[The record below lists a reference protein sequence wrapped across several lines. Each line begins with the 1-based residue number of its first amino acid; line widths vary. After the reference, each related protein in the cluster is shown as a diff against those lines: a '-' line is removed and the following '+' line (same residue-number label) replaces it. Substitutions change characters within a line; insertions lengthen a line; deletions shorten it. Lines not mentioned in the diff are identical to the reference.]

1 MRQLLPA
8 ACLVFLFIFQGTGFG
23 QVSRTNDF
31 SYRITNNQA
40 LITAYDGPI
49 ATNVLIPAI
58 LEGKTV
64 VSVENAFKY
73 SDVLEVTLPPGLTK
87 IEGFSFYACGLLTN
101 LVVPPNVT
109 TVGPWAFG
117 RCESLVNV
125 EFSSD
130 LVQEIGDSAFSEAR
144 QLRSVR
150 IPTNVTNLEMR
161 LFSNCAGLTNVTIRG
176 NLKKVG
182 PSVFENC
189 SSLKNLVFEGKVDD
203 LNTGIRDRNG
213 ITIYYGAFG
222 GSGLTNI
229 TFKKDL
235 GSIRPQSF
243 LNTREL
249 RELIFEGKIGEVGY
263 LAFQEC
269 SQLAK
274 VTFQGDVEVLGDSAF
289 QGCSELADVYFVGRL
304 GSVGANAFSRL
315 PKLRTL
321 VLPRGLTR
329 IGELAFDNCSNLQ
342 EVIFLGE
349 VPPQNG
355 PAIFRGCPSTLKVK
369 YPQGAAGWAS
379 FPNYGNRSTE
389 ATPTV
394 AVISNFPSASP
405 IRLGQPLANSRLTG
419 GTANVSGTFAFENT
433 NTVPP
438 GGISSQPVLFQ
449 PDLWYLDELKFNV
462 QVQVLTNIP
471 QVTLPATLAAS
482 VGRRFFHVVQASDG
496 PNTFTQTGLPAGL
509 ALGAATGEIQGIPEE
524 VGTHVVEISASNA
537 STYAGL
543 ATFELKVGRGTPEIG
558 TAPTA
563 SVIRAGQPLA
573 ASRLA
578 GGIATNDLGVLPG
591 KFSWLVAD
599 RRPAAGTSWQKVK
612 FTPLDFTNHQPT
624 VASIPV
630 TVLGITSDLATM
642 TLTNGVALS
651 VPYALQANVAG
662 ARFQATG
669 LPPGLKLDPRTGTVA
684 GRPTRTGTY
693 TATFTA
699 LPPRGERMAA
709 QKSFTV
715 VSRTAA
721 TYLQQA
727 LSFFQPGTSI
737 P

>member
-1 MRQLLPA
+1 M
-8 ACLVFLFIFQGTGFG
+8 
-23 QVSRTNDF
+23 
-31 SYRITNNQA
+31 
-40 LITAYDGPI
+40 YDGPTS
-49 ATNVLIPAI
+49 TNVSVPASI
-58 LEGKTV
+58 EGKPV
-64 VSVENAFKY
+64 VSVGDAFKY
-73 SDVLEVTLPPGLTK
+73 SEILGVSLPNGLTQ
-87 IEGFSFYACGLLTN
+87 ITGSSFYQASFLTN
-101 LVVPPNVT
+101 LVIPAGVT
-109 TVGPWAFG
+109 
-117 RCESLVNV
+117 S
-125 EFSSD
+125 
-130 LVQEIGDSAFSEAR
+130 IGSSAFEQCSSLQAVNFLSDQLKQLGSYAFSGCS
-144 QLRSVR
+144 QLRSIQV
-150 IPTNVTNLEMR
+150 PTNVPSLDSG
-161 LFSNCAGLTNVTIRG
+161 LFSGCSSLTNVTIKG
-176 NLKKVG
+176 KLTNSISVG
-182 PSVFENC
+182 PNVFQNC
-189 SSLKNLVFEGKVDD
+189 TSLKNLVFEGEVEALDTWNG
-203 LNTGIRDRNG
+203 LN
-213 ITIYYGAFG
+213 YVGAFA
-222 GSGLTNI
+222 GSGLTNLI
-229 TFKKDL
+229 FKKNV
-235 GSIRPQSF
+235 SKIYAQSF
-243 LNTREL
+243 LNARQLQTL
-249 RELIFEGKIGEVGY
+249 VFEG
-263 LAFQEC
+263 
-269 SQLAK
+269 
-274 VTFQGDVEVLGDSAF
+274 DVKTLGTLAF
-289 QGCSELADVYFVGRL
+289 QGCDELSQIYFLGNLGSVSFNGFAGLRKMQSLVLPQGLTNVSELAFENC
-304 GSVGANAFSRL
+304 ANL
-315 PKLRTL
+315 K
-321 VLPRGLTR
+321 
-329 IGELAFDNCSNLQ
+329 
-342 EVIFLGE
+342 EVIFLSE
-349 VPPQNG
+349 VPPKNG

-369 YPQGAAGWAS
+369 YPQGAAGWAN

-419 GTANVSGTFAFENT
+419 GTANVSGSFAFENT

-449 PDLWYLDELKFNV
+449 PDLWYLDELKFDV

-471 QVTLPATLAAS
+471 QVTLPASLAAS
-482 VGRRFFHVVQASDG
+482 VGRRFSHVVQASDG
-496 PNTFTQTGLPAGL
+496 PNSFTQTGLPSGL
-509 ALGAATGEIQGIPEE
+509 ALGATTGEIQGIPEE
-524 VGTHVVEISASNA
+524 VGTHIVEISASNA

-578 GGIATNDLGVLPG
+578 GGIATNDLVVLPG

-599 RRPAAGTSWQKVK
+599 RKPAAGTSWQKVK
-612 FTPLDFTNHQPT
+612 FTPLDLANHQPT

-662 ARFQATG
+662 AKFQATG

>member
-1 MRQLLPA
+1 M
-8 ACLVFLFIFQGTGFG
+8 
-23 QVSRTNDF
+23 
-31 SYRITNNQA
+31 
-40 LITAYDGPI
+40 YDGPTS
-49 ATNVLIPAI
+49 TNVSVPASI
-58 LEGKTV
+58 EGKPV
-64 VSVENAFKY
+64 VSVGDAFKY
-73 SDVLEVTLPPGLTK
+73 SEILGVSLPNGLTQ
-87 IEGFSFYACGLLTN
+87 ITGSSFYQASFLTN
-101 LVVPPNVT
+101 LVIPAGVT
-109 TVGPWAFG
+109 SIGSRAFEQ
-117 RCESLVNV
+117 CSSLQAVN
-125 EFSSD
+125 FLSD
-130 LVQEIGDSAFSEAR
+130 QLNHLGSSAFSGCS
-144 QLRSVR
+144 QLRSIR
-150 IPTNVTNLEMR
+150 IPVNVRSLNDS
-161 LFSNCAGLTNVTIRG
+161 LFSGCGSLTNVTIQG
-176 NLKKVG
+176 NLNEIHPK
-182 PSVFENC
+182 VFENC
-189 SSLKNLVFEGKVDD
+189 TLLKQLVFEGEV
-203 LNTGIRDRNG
+203 G
-213 ITIYYGAFG
+213 TINDTWISGSYRGVFP
-222 GSGLTNI
+222 GSGLTNLV
-229 TFKKDL
+229 FKKEVKKIEA
-235 GSIRPQSF
+235 GGF
-243 LNTREL
+243 ANTRQL
-249 RELIFEGKIGEVGY
+249 QTLVFEGNVG
-263 LAFQEC
+263 
-269 SQLAK
+269 
-274 VTFQGDVEVLGDSAF
+274 TLGYFAF
-289 QGCSELADVYFVGRL
+289 QGCDELTQIYFLGQLRDVSINGFAG
-304 GSVGANAFSRL
+304 
-315 PKLRTL
+315 LRKMQTL
-321 VLPRGLTR
+321 VLPQGLTNVS
-329 IGELAFDNCSNLQ
+329 ELAFENCANLQ
-342 EVIFLGE
+342 EVIFLSE
-349 VPPQNG
+349 VPPKNG

-394 AVISNFPSASP
+394 AVISNFPSALP

-419 GTANVSGTFAFENT
+419 GTANVRGTFAFENT
-433 NTVPP
+433 NTVAP

-449 PDLWYLDELKFNV
+449 PDLWYLDELKFDV

-612 FTPLDFTNHQPT
+612 FTPLDLANHQPT

-630 TVLGITSDLATM
+630 TALGITSDLATM

-662 ARFQATG
+662 AKFQATG

>member
-1 MRQLLPA
+1 MRQLLPF
-8 ACLVFLFIFQGTGFG
+8 ACLVFLSGIPEIGLG
-23 QVSRTNDF
+23 QVKRTNDF

-49 ATNVLIPAI
+49 ATNVLVPVI

-64 VSVENAFKY
+64 VGVENAFKY
-73 SDVLEVTLPPGLTK
+73 SDVLEVTLPSGLTT
-87 IEGFSFYACGLLTN
+87 IEGFAFYACGLLTN

-109 TVGPWAFG
+109 TIGSFAFS
-117 RCESLVNV
+117 RSESLVNV

-130 LVQEIGDSAFSEAR
+130 LVNELGDYAFSEAR
-144 QLRSVR
+144 QLRSLR
-150 IPTNVTNLEMR
+150 IPTNVPVLGLK
-161 LFSNCAGLTNVTIRG
+161 LFSNCTGLTNVTIRG
-176 NLKKVG
+176 NLTKVG
-182 PSVFENC
+182 PWVFENC
-189 SSLKNLVFEGKVDD
+189 SALRNLVFEGKVEE
-203 LNTGIRDRNG
+203 LNTGLPDINR
-213 ITIYYGAFG
+213 ITNYYGAFS

-229 TFKKDL
+229 VFKKDVGL
-235 GSIRPQSF
+235 IRQQSF
-243 LNTREL
+243 LNTGEL

-263 LAFQEC
+263 LAFQGC

-274 VTFQGDVEVLGDSAF
+274 VTFQDDVEALGGSAF
-289 QGCSELADVYFVGRL
+289 EGCSELADVYFVGRL
-304 GSVGANAFSRL
+304 GSVGANAFARL

-321 VLPRGLTR
+321 VLPRGLTW

-349 VPPQNG
+349 IPPQNG

-369 YPQGAAGWAS
+369 YPQGAVGWAS
-379 FPNYGNRSTE
+379 FPNYGNRPTQS
-389 ATPTV
+389 TPTV
-394 AVISNFPSASP
+394 AVISSFPSASP
-405 IRLGQPLANSRLTG
+405 IRLGQSLANSRLTG
-419 GTANVSGTFAFENT
+419 GTANVAGKFEFENT
-433 NTVPP
+433 NNVPP
-438 GGISSQPVLFQ
+438 GGTSSQSVLFR
-449 PDLWYLDELKFNV
+449 PDLWYLDELKFDV

-471 QVTLPATLAAS
+471 QVTIPATLAAS
-482 VGRRFFHVVQASDG
+482 VGRTFSRFIEASDG

-509 ALGAATGEIQGIPEE
+509 ALGAATGEIRGIPAE

-537 STYAGL
+537 STFAGL

-563 SVIRAGQPLA
+563 SVLRAGQPLA
-573 ASRLA
+573 ASRLT
-578 GGIATNDLGVLPG
+578 GGVATNDLGPVSG

-599 RRPAAGTSWQKVK
+599 RRPPAGTSWQKAK
-612 FTPLDFTNHQPT
+612 FTPLDLANHQPT
-624 VASIPV
+624 VVSIPV
-630 TVLGITSDLATM
+630 TALGITSDLSGM

-669 LPPGLKLDPRTGTVA
+669 LPPGLKLDPRTGTLS

-699 LPPRGERMAA
+699 LPPRGDRMAA

-715 VSRTAA
+715 VPRTAM

-727 LSFFQPGTSI
+727 ISFFQPGTSS